1 MPNKNI
7 DILRIG
13 QLRLFKEIY
22 ELGSLQSAADSLN
35 ITQSSASKQL
45 KLMRQQLNDDLFV
58 RTSSDMKPT
67 EKSVQIIANIQNI
80 LNEMDGL
87 NQNDNFEPQNLTT
100 HFSVS
105 IADELQCFLIPKL
118 MEKLAVE
125 APNIRLSLFLH
136 DKDYDAKQ
144 LEDGNMKLVLAV
156 NCTAPEHLTQS
167 RIYTDDFVCLMRK
180 NHHLNNTKLNLK
192 NYVAAEHLSVVSLNE
207 LSFYVEKALTSHG
220 FKRQIKLTIPTFIQ
234 AENILLYSDHILTC
248 PRRMG
253 KQLTKDSQLAI
264 VELPM
269 QVQNFSYFQFWH
281 KRYNKD
287 PARIWLKNIIN
298 DILSHY

>member
-7 DILRIG
+7 DILRVG
-13 QLRLFKEIY
+13 QFKLFKEIY
-22 ELGSLQSAADSLN
+22 EQGSLQNAADSLN
-35 ITQSSASKQL
+35 LTQSSASKQL
-45 KLMRQQLNDDLFV
+45 KLMREQFNDDLFV

-67 EKSVQIIANIQNI
+67 KKATQMIASIQNI
-80 LNEMDGL
+80 LNETDNL
-87 NQNDNFEPQNLTT
+87 NQADAFEPSQITT

-105 IADELQCFLIPKL
+105 IADELQCFLIPRL
-118 MEKLAVE
+118 MERIAVE
-125 APNIRLSLFLH
+125 APKVRLSLFLH

-144 LEDGNMKLVLAV
+144 LEDGNVKLVLAV
-156 NCTAPEHLTQS
+156 NCTAPEHLSQS

-180 NHHLNNTKLNLK
+180 NHHLNNSKITMQD
-192 NYVAAEHLSVVSLNE
+192 YVNAEHLSVVSLSE
-207 LSFYVEKALTSHG
+207 LSFYIEKGLASHG

-234 AENILLYSDHILTC
+234 AENILLFTDHILTC
-248 PRRMG
+248 PRRMA
-253 KQLTKDSQLAI
+253 KQLAQESELSI

-287 PARIWLKNIIN
+287 PARIWLKNMIN
-298 DILSHY
+298 DILSNY

>member
-1 MPNKNI
+1 MPNRNI
-7 DILRIG
+7 DILRVG
-13 QLRLFKEIY
+13 QFRLFKEIY
-22 ELGSLQSAADSLN
+22 ELGSLQQAADSLN

-45 KLMRQQLNDDLFV
+45 KLMREQLDDELFV

-67 EKSVQIIANIQNI
+67 EKAVQIITHIQNI
-80 LNEMDGL
+80 LNELDDL
-87 NQNDNFEPQNLTT
+87 THNDLFEPQNLTT

-118 MEKLAVE
+118 MERLAIE

-156 NCTAPEHLTQS
+156 NCSAPEHLTQS
-167 RIYTDDFVCLMRK
+167 RIYTDEFTCLMRK
-180 NHHLNNTKLNLK
+180 DHHLTTKPLTLK
-192 NYVAAEHLSVVSLNE
+192 NYVNAEHLSVVSLNE
-207 LSFYVEKALTSHG
+207 LSFYVDKALKSHG

-234 AENILLYSDHILTC
+234 AKNILLYSDHILTC
-248 PRRMG
+248 PRRMA
-253 KQLTKDSQLAI
+253 KQLANDSHLSI

-287 PARIWLKNIIN
+287 PARKWLKNIIT

>member
-13 QLRLFKEIY
+13 QFRLFKEIY
-22 ELGSLQSAADSLN
+22 EQGSLQSAADSLN

-45 KLMRQQLNDDLFV
+45 KLMREQFDDDLFV
-58 RTSSDMKPT
+58 RTSVDMKPT
-67 EKSVQIIANIQNI
+67 EKASQIIASIQNI

-87 NQNDNFEPQNLTT
+87 QQNDVFEPYEITT
-100 HFSVS
+100 HFSLS

-118 MEKLAVE
+118 MERLAVE
-125 APNIRLSLFLH
+125 APKVRLSLFLH
-136 DKDYDAKQ
+136 EKDYDAKQ

-167 RIYTDDFVCLMRK
+167 RIYTDEFVCLMRP
-180 NHHLNNTKLNLK
+180 NHHLATGKLSMK

-207 LSFYVEKALTSHG
+207 LSFYVEKALASHG

-234 AENILLYSDHILTC
+234 AKNILLYSDYILTC
-248 PRRMG
+248 PRRMA
-253 KQLTKDSQLAI
+253 KQLAKQGVLSI

-298 DILSHY
+298 DILGGY

>member
-13 QLRLFKEIY
+13 QFRLFKEIY
-22 ELGSLQSAADSLN
+22 EQASLQAAADSLN

-45 KLMRQQLNDDLFV
+45 KLMREQFNDDLFV

-67 EKSVQIIANIQNI
+67 DKATQMISNVQNI

-87 NQNDNFEPQNLTT
+87 NQSDIFEPSKITT
-100 HFSVS
+100 HFSLS

-118 MEKLAVE
+118 MERLATE
-125 APNIRLSLFLH
+125 APKVHLSLHLH

-144 LEDGNMKLVLAV
+144 LEDGNIKLVLAV

-180 NHHLNNTKLNLK
+180 NHRLNNDKINLQ
-192 NYVAAEHLSVVSLNE
+192 NYVNADHLSVVSLTE
-207 LSFYVEKALTSHG
+207 LSFYIKKSLTSHG

-234 AENILLYSDHILTC
+234 AANILLYTDHILTC
-248 PRRMG
+248 PRRMA
-253 KQLTKDSQLAI
+253 KQLVKNSDLAI

-281 KRYNKD
+281 QRYNKD
-287 PARIWLKNIIN
+287 PARIWLKNIID
-298 DILSHY
+298 DILGNY

>member
-13 QLRLFKEIY
+13 QFRLFKEIY
-22 ELGSLQSAADSLN
+22 EHGSLQSAADSLN

-45 KLMRQQLNDDLFV
+45 KLMREQFNDDLFV
-58 RTSSDMKPT
+58 RTSTDMKPT
-67 EKSVQIIANIQNI
+67 KKATQIIANIQNI
-80 LNEMDGL
+80 LNEMDDL
-87 NQNDNFEPQNLTT
+87 NQNDHFDPQHITT

-118 MEKLAVE
+118 MEKLAAE
-125 APNIRLSLFLH
+125 APKVRMSLFLH

-156 NCTAPEHLTQS
+156 NCSAPEHLTQS
-167 RIYTDDFVCLMRK
+167 RIYTDDFVCLMRN
-180 NHHLNNTKLNLK
+180 NHHLTTASLTLTNFTN
-192 NYVAAEHLSVVSLNE
+192 AEHLSVVSLNE
-207 LSFYVEKALTSHG
+207 LSFYVDKALKSHG
-220 FKRQIKLTIPTFIQ
+220 YTRQIKLTIPTFIQ

-248 PRRMG
+248 PRRMA
-253 KQLTKDSQLAI
+253 KQLAKDSQLAI

-287 PARIWLKNIIN
+287 PARIWLKNMIN
-298 DILSHY
+298 DILSNY